1 MVVVAQQQF
10 AKDINFQKVVFLH
23 INRIL
28 GTNDNASFIRLVK
41 LMELL
46 FSPYID
52 DDYLKGVDSSTNSLS
67 NVSRLDSAS
76 KERVVMIEAAQ
87 LELSETK
94 FSELMV
100 LAERNDLLLGKEA
113 EGVDPQYVE
122 ESEDTY

>member
-1 MVVVAQQQF
+1 VVVVAQQQF